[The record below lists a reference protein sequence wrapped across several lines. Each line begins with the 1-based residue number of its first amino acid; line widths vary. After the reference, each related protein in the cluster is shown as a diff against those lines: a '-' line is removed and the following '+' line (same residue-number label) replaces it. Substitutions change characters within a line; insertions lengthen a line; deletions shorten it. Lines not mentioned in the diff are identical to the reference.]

1 MKYSKLF
8 NTTKTAQ
15 SVAIP
20 GSNQVPNHAG
30 GFTWEVDIWTMLD
43 RFLILGSNTGTY
55 YVGAQKL
62 TLEHGENVMK
72 ALEQDGERTV
82 NRIVEVSTRGLAPK
96 NDSAIFALAIA
107 ASFGN
112 EKTRALALSEMPKVC
127 RTGTHLFAFAE
138 ACDGMRGW
146 GRGLRKAVAKW
157 YNSRSAESL
166 AYSLVKYQAREGWSN
181 RDLLRLAHPVATSEA
196 HNVLYKWAVTG
207 QVTGE
212 APLVQAV
219 VALRETKSLA
229 KAKELIKDHKIPRE
243 AIPTEMLTEVEIWE
257 ALLAD
262 MPVTAML
269 RNLATMTKLGLLK
282 HGWLSGDSFA
292 VSKVIE
298 TLRDTD
304 KLAKARIHP
313 VAVLSALNTYAGG
326 KGIRSD
332 ATWKPVQAII
342 DELDRAFYA
351 TFKNVESTGKR
362 LVLGLDVS
370 GSMAGTLVAGV
381 AGLDCRSACGAMA
394 LITETRESAVTHL
407 AFDTDIYKLDI
418 SRKMRLDNVV
428 KLLER
433 TGGGGTDCAAP
444 IQYAIKHRIQ
454 ADAFVIYTD
463 SESWYGSQHPAQA
476 VAAYRKA
483 MGINAK
489 MVVVA
494 MASNRCTIADPRDA
508 GVLNVVGFDASVP
521 GLISEFVGS

>member
-15 SVAIP
+15 PAPIP
-20 GSNQVPNHAG
+20 GANQKPNHAG
-30 GFTWEVDIWTMLD
+30 GYTWEVDMWTMLD
-43 RFLILGSNTGTY
+43 RFLILGSDTGTY
-55 YVGAQKL
+55 YVKAQKL
-62 TLEHGENVMK
+62 TLEHGENVIK
-72 ALEQDGERTV
+72 ALEQDGERVV
-82 NRIVEVSTRGLAPK
+82 NRIVEVSTKGLAPK

-107 ASFGN
+107 ASFGD

-146 GRGLRKAVAKW
+146 GRGLRKAIAKW
-157 YNSRSAESL
+157 YIGRSAESL

-181 RDLLRLAHPVATSEA
+181 RDLLRLSHPVAPSEA
-196 HNVLYKWAVTG
+196 HNVLFKWAVSG
-207 QVTGE
+207 EVTGE
-212 APLVQAV
+212 APVVQAV

-269 RNLATMTKLGLLK
+269 RNLSTMTKVGLLK

-298 TLRDTD
+298 TLRDTE

-313 VAVLSALNTYAGG
+313 VAVLAALNTYAGG
-326 KGIRSD
+326 KGVRSD
-332 ATWKPVQAII
+332 ATWKPVRAIV
-342 DELDRAFYA
+342 DELDSAFYA
-351 TFKNVESTGKR
+351 TFKSVASTGKR

-370 GSMAGTLVAGV
+370 GSMAGTMVAGV

-407 AFDTDIYKLDI
+407 AFDTDVYKLDL
-418 SRKMRLDNVV
+418 SQSMRLDKVV
-428 KLLER
+428 KLLEK

-444 IQYAIKHRIQ
+444 IQYAIKHRIPV
-454 ADAFVIYTD
+454 DAFVIYTD
-463 SESWYGSQHPAQA
+463 SETWEGHQHPSQA
-476 VAAYRKA
+476 MNAYRNA
-483 MGINAK
+483 MGIDAK
-489 MVVVA
+489 LVVVA
-494 MASNRCTIADPRDA
+494 MASNRCSIGDPRDPR
-508 GVLNVVGFDASVP
+508 VLNVVGFDASVP